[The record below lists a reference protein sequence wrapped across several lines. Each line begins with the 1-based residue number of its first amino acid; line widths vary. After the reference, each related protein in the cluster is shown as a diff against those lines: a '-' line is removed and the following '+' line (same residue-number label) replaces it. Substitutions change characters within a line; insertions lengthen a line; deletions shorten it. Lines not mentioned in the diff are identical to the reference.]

1 MKYLL
6 TILLYVIVLGC
17 TKTNDSTLTIS
28 DSADSTKVMQNILD
42 SLDFS
47 ILKYDTTFRY
57 RYIFPSTFKPTDLS
71 SAEIIECEK
80 LLRTY
85 VLNYNEEATKEFE
98 EVSKKHPNLK
108 FDVKQVTIELEEYGR
123 QYVAGLSED
132 GNKVV
137 YVNCF
142 CYPEEFEYRNKE
154 LVVVDDGGNCFF
166 NFKVDLKNRKI
177 FDFREN
183 GVA

>member
-6 TILLYVIVLGC
+6 TLLLFVFVFGC
-17 TKTNDSTLTIS
+17 SKTSDSTITIS
-28 DSADSTKVMQNILD
+28 DSADSIKMMQNISLD

-47 ILKYDTTFRY
+47 ILKYDSSHRY
-57 RYIFPSTFKPTDLS
+57 TFPSTFKPADLS
-71 SAEIIECEK
+71 SQEVIECEM
-80 LLRTY
+80 LLRAY
-85 VLNYNEEATKEFE
+85 VLNYNIEATKEFE
-98 EVSKKHPNLK
+98 EVTKKLPNLK
-108 FDVKQVTIELEEYGR
+108 FDIKQFTIELEEYGR
-123 QYVAGLSED
+123 QYMAGLSED
-132 GNKVV
+132 GNKIV

-154 LVVVDDGGNCFF
+154 LVEVTDGGNCFF
-166 NFKVDLKNRKI
+166 SFKVDLKNRKI